1 METSRKSTLER
12 YPDFEATIGIE
23 VHLQLKTESKIFCSC
38 SNRFGDQPNSNI
50 CQICCGHPGV
60 LPVLNRKVVDYA
72 IMAGLATNCT
82 INKKSDF
89 ARKHYMYPDLPKN
102 YQITQSDKPICLEGH
117 LTIELAD
124 GSQKKVRLVRI
135 HMEEDA
141 GKNLHTSQGYSLV
154 NLNRAGTPLLEV
166 VSYPDM
172 SNSDEARA
180 YLTTLHSIAQYLG
193 ISDANMD
200 EGSFRADINISVR
213 RKGEEKLG
221 TKVELKNIN
230 SFRFIV
236 QAIEFEIERQVTML
250 QTGERIKQETRLW
263 DSKKQQSFFM
273 RSKEEAQDYRYFTEP
288 DLPELNIDDAWI
300 ERLKKNLPELPAEK
314 KTRLLKTYGIS
325 DYEATNL
332 IEEKSR
338 ADFFEQVIALCNQPK
353 LICNWFLRD
362 VLGYLKDKK
371 IELAESRI
379 TSEYFAQL
387 IRALA
392 DGVINSS
399 TAQQVFL
406 ELAEKGTSPEK
417 FIEENNLKQ
426 IGSSDEIE
434 TVIKQILDTNP
445 QSVAD
450 YRAGKTK
457 LFGFFVG
464 QVMKATQGK
473 ANPTMI
479 NEILLKLLG

>member
-82 INKKSDF
+82 INKSSDF

-102 YQITQSDKPICLEGH
+102 YQITQSDRPICLDGH
-117 LTIELAD
+117 ISINLTD
-124 GSQKKVRLVRI
+124 GTKKNVRLVRI

-141 GKNLHTSQGYSLV
+141 GKNLHTNQGYSLV
-154 NLNRAGTPLLEV
+154 NLNRAGTPLLEI
-166 VSYPDM
+166 VSHPDM

-213 RKGEEKLG
+213 RKGESKLG

-230 SFRFIV
+230 SFKFIV
-236 QAIEFEIERQVTML
+236 QAIEFEIERQINMVL
-250 QTGERIKQETRLW
+250 AGERIRQETRLW

-288 DLPELNIDDAWI
+288 DLPVLHIDDEWI
-300 ERLKKNLPELPAEK
+300 ERIRKQLPELAPQKHARFIKE
-314 KTRLLKTYGIS
+314 YGLS
-325 DYEATNL
+325 AYEATIL
-332 IEEKSR
+332 TEEQER
-338 ADFFEQVIALCNQPK
+338 ANFFEQTVKHCKQPK
-353 LICNWFLRD
+353 ITCNVLLRD
-362 VLGYLKDKK
+362 VLSYLKEHK
-371 IELAESRI
+371 ISLAQSKITPEL
-379 TSEYFAQL
+379 FAQL
-387 IRALA
+387 INALA
-392 DGVINSS
+392 NKVINSS
-399 TAQQVFL
+399 TAQEVFL
-406 ELAEKGTSPEK
+406 ELANNGTSPEK
-417 FIEENNLKQ
+417 FIEDNNLKQ
-426 IGSSDEIE
+426 MGSSDEIE
-434 TVIKQILDTNP
+434 AVVKQILENNP

-450 YRAGKTK
+450 YKAGKTR

-464 QVMKATQGK
+464 QAMKATQGK
-473 ANPTMI
+473 ADPTLI
-479 NEILLKLLG
+479 NDILLKLLS

>member
-1 METSRKSTLER
+1 METSRKSTLEH

-82 INKKSDF
+82 INKNSDF

-102 YQITQSDKPICLEGH
+102 YQITQSDRPICLDGH
-117 LTIELAD
+117 IGIDLAD
-124 GSQKKVRLVRI
+124 GTQKNVRLVRI

-141 GKNLHTSQGYSLV
+141 GKNLHTNQGYSLV
-154 NLNRAGTPLLEV
+154 NLNRAGTPLLEI
-166 VSYPDM
+166 VSHPDM

-213 RKGEEKLG
+213 RKGESKLG

-230 SFRFIV
+230 SFKFIV
-236 QAIEFEIERQVTML
+236 QAIEFEIERQITMVL
-250 QTGERIKQETRLW
+250 AGEHIKQETRLW

-288 DLPELNIDDAWI
+288 DLPVLHIDDEWI
-300 ERLKKNLPELPAEK
+300 ERIRKQLPELAPQKRA
-314 KTRLLKTYGIS
+314 RLMKDYGIS
-325 DYEATNL
+325 AYEATIL
-332 IEEKSR
+332 TEEQER
-338 ADFFEQVIALCNQPK
+338 ANFFEQTVALCKQPK
-353 LICNWFLRD
+353 ITCNVLLRD
-362 VLGYLKDKK
+362 VLSYLKEHKLSLEQSK
-371 IELAESRI
+371 ITPEF
-379 TSEYFAQL
+379 FAQL
-387 IRALA
+387 INALA
-392 DGVINSS
+392 DKVINSS
-399 TAQQVFL
+399 TAQEVFL
-406 ELAEKGTSPEK
+406 ELANNGTSPEK
-417 FIEENNLKQ
+417 FIEDNNLKQ
-426 IGSSDEIE
+426 MGSSDEIE
-434 TVIKQILDTNP
+434 AVVKQILESNP

-450 YRAGKTK
+450 YKAGKTR

-479 NEILLKLLG
+479 NDILLKLLS